1 MGEREDGGTEQVHSR
16 RASPAPTLDAHPH
29 GPLAGLMVADFSRVL
44 AGPYASMML
53 ADLGATVI
61 KVEGP
66 AGDDTRT
73 WKPPVFQGVATYYM
87 AINRNKRSIVLDLKS
102 EGDRELAHR
111 LIGRADVLIENF
123 RPAQRRDFGLEYET
137 LHERHPALVV
147 ASITTFGSSGK
158 GAELPGYDLMVQ
170 AISGLMSVT
179 GDSDGPAMKCGMS
192 VCDILAGS
200 HAAIGVLAALV
211 ERQLSGLGQHVEVSL
226 LASTLSGL
234 AHHSAAWTI
243 AGVVPHR
250 MGNAH
255 PSLAPYEPLPTA
267 DGELIV
273 IAANDRQ
280 FRALAGALGKPE
292 LADRPEFRHNE
303 DRTSNRELLRG
314 ELIELLRARGAAEW
328 FRVLT
333 EADLPCAPILGVDQG
348 IAMAEELGMAPTV
361 PVPSAS
367 PRFEMVRNPL
377 RFSRSGPRYDFA
389 PPGLG
394 EDGEAV
400 RAWLTSE

>member
-1 MGEREDGGTEQVHSR
+1 
-16 RASPAPTLDAHPH
+16 
-29 GPLAGLMVADFSRVL
+29 
-44 AGPYASMML
+44 MML

-66 AGDDTRT
+66 LGDDTRT
-73 WKPPVFQGVATYYM
+73 WKPPVFDGVATYYM

-102 EGDRELAHR
+102 EEDLQLAHR
-111 LIGRADVLIENF
+111 LIARADVLVENF
-123 RPAQRRDFGLEYET
+123 RPAQRREFDLEYPI
-137 LHERHPALVV
+137 LHERHPRLVV
-147 ASITTFGSSGK
+147 CSITTFGSSGK

-179 GDSDGPAMKCGMS
+179 GEADGPPMKCGMS

-200 HAAIGVLAALV
+200 HAAIGVLAALM
-211 ERQLSGLGQHVEVSL
+211 ERERTGRGQQVEVSL
-226 LASTLSGL
+226 LASTFSGL
-234 AHHSAAWTI
+234 AHHAAAWTI

-267 DGELIV
+267 DGDLIV

-280 FRALAGALGKPE
+280 FRVLAAVLGKPE
-292 LADRPEFRHNE
+292 LADRPEFFHNE
-303 DRTSNRELLRG
+303 DRTANRALLRQ
-314 ELIELLRARGAAEW
+314 ELIELLKERTAAEW
-328 FRVLT
+328 FRALT
-333 EADLPCAPILGVDQG
+333 EADLPAAPILGVDQG
-348 IAMAEELGMAPTV
+348 IQMAEELGMAPTV
-361 PVPSAS
+361 SIPSDQ

-377 RFSRSGPRYDFA
+377 RFSHSSPRYDFV

-394 EDGEAV
+394 EDGEAI
-400 RAWLTSE
+400 RAWLGSA